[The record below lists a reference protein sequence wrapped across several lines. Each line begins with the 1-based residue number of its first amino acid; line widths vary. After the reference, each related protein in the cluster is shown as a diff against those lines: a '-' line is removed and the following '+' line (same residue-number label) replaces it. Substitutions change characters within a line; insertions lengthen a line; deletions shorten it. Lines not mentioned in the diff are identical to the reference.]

1 MSDLH
6 YLHCNNISKFSF
18 KFLFKAFAQFVRPSD
33 VSTMESE
40 YELQRCRISDFRDD
54 YVPKVWKSVQDAKN
68 SAGSCMF
75 PSLSQLAVSLVT
87 LPLSFV
93 DVERVFN
100 QVELTK
106 TDLWNRM
113 SLETLENRFVKFGL
127 WSKDECCKDF
137 IQSEVFYTAVMYPCS
152 ATGSGNK

>member
-1 MSDLH
+1 
-6 YLHCNNISKFSF
+6 
-18 KFLFKAFAQFVRPSD
+18 
-33 VSTMESE
+33 
-40 YELQRCRISDFRDD
+40 
-54 YVPKVWKSVQDAKN
+54 
-68 SAGSCMF
+68 MF